1 MWKVVERRLPLAQGL
16 DALADLE
23 PLVSAARRVFVYGE
37 PFRQPDLGVHN
48 IHQNHGDPLGSRWS
62 AENGVWQDCATV
74 VQREDGSYG
83 AFCNKF
89 RTQSDRTDDDGRP
102 VEGSHTG
109 RIDVSTSS
117 GLRPMTL
124 SDPGCPMRQTPRR
137 ARETT
142 HGHPPQPLPELP

>member
-1 MWKVVERRLPLAQGL
+1 MWKVVELRLPLAQGL

-48 IHQNHGDPLGSRWS
+48 IHQNQGDPLGSRWS
-62 AENGVWQDCATV
+62 AENGIWQDGATV

-102 VEGSHTG
+102 VEGSG
-109 RIDVSTSS
+109 
-117 GLRPMTL
+117 
-124 SDPGCPMRQTPRR
+124 
-137 ARETT
+137 
-142 HGHPPQPLPELP
+142 

>member
-1 MWKVVERRLPLAQGL
+1 MWKVVELRLPLAQGL

-102 VEGSHTG
+102 VEGSDSG
-109 RIDVSTSS
+109 RIDASTSVGAPTDDS
-117 GLRPMTL
+117 VG
-124 SDPGCPMRQTPRR
+124 PGVSNAADTP
-137 ARETT
+137 TSK
-142 HGHPPQPLPELP
+142 GDHPWAPASTPT